1 MEKLRYMEKYL
12 RNIDNLR
19 RIANILLI
27 LGIIGTIV
35 GVVVSFMNK
44 QYTEGLFYISPLITS
59 FVLYSL
65 LNVIADISENLYE
78 IRLQKERENKQ

>member
-78 IRLQKERENKQ
+78 IRLQKERKNKQ

>member
-1 MEKLRYMEKYL
+1 MEKYL

-35 GVVVSFMNK
+35 GVVVSFINK

-78 IRLQKERENKQ
+78 IRLQKERENNQ

>member
-78 IRLQKERENKQ
+78 IRLQKERENNQ

>member
-1 MEKLRYMEKYL
+1 MEKYL
-12 RNIDNLR
+12 RNIDNIK

-27 LGIIGTIV
+27 LGIIGTII
-35 GVVVSFMNK
+35 GVFVSFMNK
-44 QYTEGLFYISPLITS
+44 KYIEGLFYISPLITS

-78 IRLQKERENKQ
+78 IRLQKERENNQ

>member
-1 MEKLRYMEKYL
+1 MEKLRHMEKYL

-65 LNVIADISENLYE
+65 LNVIADISENLYK
-78 IRLQKERENKQ
+78 IRLQKERENNQ

>member
-1 MEKLRYMEKYL
+1 MEKYL
-12 RNIDNLR
+12 RNIDNIR

-27 LGIIGTIV
+27 LGIIGTII
-35 GVVVSFMNK
+35 GVFVSFMNK
-44 QYTEGLFYISPLITS
+44 KYIEGLFYISPLITS

-78 IRLQKERENKQ
+78 IRLQKERENNQ

>member
-27 LGIIGTIV
+27 LGIIGTLV

-78 IRLQKERENKQ
+78 IRLQKERENNQ

>member
-1 MEKLRYMEKYL
+1 MEKLRSMEKYL

-78 IRLQKERENKQ
+78 IRLQKERENNQ

>member
-19 RIANILLI
+19 RIANLLLI

>member
-1 MEKLRYMEKYL
+1 MEKYL
-12 RNIDNLR
+12 RNIDNIR

-27 LGIIGTIV
+27 LGIIGTII
-35 GVVVSFMNK
+35 GVFVSFMNK
-44 QYTEGLFYISPLITS
+44 KYIEGLFYISPLITS

-78 IRLQKERENKQ
+78 IRLQKEREITNKV

>member
-1 MEKLRYMEKYL
+1 MEKLRHMEKYL

-35 GVVVSFMNK
+35 GVVISFMNK

>member
-1 MEKLRYMEKYL
+1 MEKYL

-78 IRLQKERENKQ
+78 IRLQKERENNQ

>member
-1 MEKLRYMEKYL
+1 MEKYL
-12 RNIDNLR
+12 RNIDNIR

-27 LGIIGTIV
+27 LGVIGTII
-35 GVVVSFMNK
+35 GVFVSFMNK
-44 QYTEGLFYISPLITS
+44 KYIEGLFYISPLITS

-78 IRLQKERENKQ
+78 IRLQKEREK

>member
-65 LNVIADISENLYE
+65 FNVIADISENLYE
-78 IRLQKERENKQ
+78 IRLQKERENNQ

>member
-1 MEKLRYMEKYL
+1 MEKLRHMEKYL

>member
-44 QYTEGLFYISPLITS
+44 QYTEGLFYISPLIMS

-78 IRLQKERENKQ
+78 IRLQKERENNQ

>member
-1 MEKLRYMEKYL
+1 MEKLRHMEKYL
-12 RNIDNLR
+12 KNIDNLR

-35 GVVVSFMNK
+35 GVVVSFMNE
-44 QYTEGLFYISPLITS
+44 QYIEGLFYMSPLITS

-78 IRLQKERENKQ
+78 IRLQKERENNQ

>member
-1 MEKLRYMEKYL
+1 MEKYL

-35 GVVVSFMNK
+35 GVVISFMNK

>member
-1 MEKLRYMEKYL
+1 MEKLRHMEKYL

-78 IRLQKERENKQ
+78 IRLQKERENNQ

>member
-1 MEKLRYMEKYL
+1 MEKYL
-12 RNIDNLR
+12 RNIDNIK

-27 LGIIGTIV
+27 LGIIGTII
-35 GVVVSFMNK
+35 GVFVSFMNK
-44 QYTEGLFYISPLITS
+44 KYIEGLFYISPLIAS

-78 IRLQKERENKQ
+78 IRLQKERENNQ